1 MCRQAYD
8 LNPNP
13 KYAYTLAFYQN
24 QGGKSD
30 DAVKVLLKLIEN
42 QPTYVDAYLML
53 GDIYEKQGNP
63 EDAHAVYQQ
72 ALSEEGISQKDKYRF
87 QALLRQGIR
96 N

>member
-1 MCRQAYD
+1 M
-8 LNPNP
+8 NSNP
-13 KYAYTLAFYQN
+13 KYAYTLAFYQHQN
-24 QGGKSD
+24 GKSN

-53 GDIYEKQGNP
+53 GDIFEKQGNP
-63 EDAHAVYQQ
+63 EDARAVYQE